1 MPESVIPDSVVP
13 DSTFACYAQFRC
25 ARFPQAEYFTVQG
38 IVSVM
43 NILAALKDIV
53 KKDQGKARCFS
64 VDISKNR
71 ILKHYFEVDYSA
83 VSKSAPSKMN

>member
-1 MPESVIPDSVVP
+1 
-13 DSTFACYAQFRC
+13 
-25 ARFPQAEYFTVQG
+25 
-38 IVSVM
+38 M
-43 NILAALKDIV
+43 NILAALQDIV